1 MGNKITCEQVEEVA
15 ELVNRWVAENLE
27 PDSDVAV
34 ITAEKC
40 KDGTA
45 KVVASSTAVKS
56 SSVVWEDLPSF
67 IDKEPY
73 TQLKAYGM
81 EHPVILET
89 KPEPVNLSHMWHVFE
104 TLNYLS
110 QKVREE
116 LEYAVSRNE
125 TVKPVSWVCLPGLGT
140 SANVPG
146 DTPREVLKNVFLA
159 HVYAFL
165 RQVVIDNRGMSP
177 LVTRGVNRPEI
188 TGLSKLPKVVRAGDG
203 RSVRDVLGGVALELS
218 VRGVELDDVF
228 QESIL
233 VDIASAKASEI
244 AVDKAAKYW
253 E

>member
-1 MGNKITCEQVEEVA
+1 MGKKITREQVEEVA
-15 ELVNRWVAENLE
+15 ELVNQWATENLE
-27 PDSDVAV
+27 PGSDVAV
-34 ITAEKC
+34 ITVEKC

-56 SSVVWEDLPSF
+56 SSVTWENLPSF
-67 IDKEPY
+67 LDKETY
-73 TQLKAYGM
+73 TQLKVYGM
-81 EHPVILET
+81 EHPVTLET

-110 QKVREE
+110 QKVRED

-125 TVKPVSWVCLPGLGT
+125 LVEPVSWVCLPGLRTG
-140 SANVPG
+140 ANVPG
-146 DTPREVLKNVFLA
+146 DTPRKVLENVFLA

-177 LVTRGVNRPEI
+177 LVSRGVNRPEI
-188 TGLSKLPKVVRAGDG
+188 TGLSKLPKVVRASDG
-203 RSVRDVLGGVALELS
+203 RSVREVLGAVALELS
-218 VRGVELDDVF
+218 IRGVELDDGF

-233 VDIASAKASEI
+233 VDNASAKAAEI
-244 AVDKAAKYW
+244 SADNYAKYW